1 MLKGK
6 KQLKEKFSVL
16 NDESVEVI
24 MTREK
29 QDLPQHFNNNNN
41 SHNNNSN
48 NNVNVIRS

>member
-16 NDESVEVI
+16 NDDSVEVI

-29 QDLPQHFNNNNN
+29 QDLSQHFNNNNN
-41 SHNNNSN
+41 NNNN